1 MNEFNKRWIPVA
13 VGAAAMAALFL
24 ARPSR
29 SAADPPGAVPV
40 VIGIANPEK
49 IAESIH
55 EYQDLVAQL
64 DLDKKNFDSA
74 ATEKQNNVNSMKQAL
89 SFLKP
94 DSQQYADQ
102 EDKLLKASIE
112 LEAWGKETE
121 LALQRDQKN
130 KIKNLFLE
138 IEDAIAQVAQKD
150 GINLV
155 IADQRPK
162 IPDNIDAIDVNQLRA
177 LISQRTVLY
186 SDQSHD
192 ISGEVITLLD
202 KNYAAKTAPH

>member
-1 MNEFNKRWIPVA
+1 V
-13 VGAAAMAALFL
+13 AALFL
-24 ARPSR
+24 ARPDR
-29 SAADPPGAVPV
+29 SAAGPPTGGPV

-186 SDQSHD
+186 SDQSRD

-202 KNYAAKTAPH
+202 NNYAAKTAPH